1 MLRVITAE
9 KRGRDKLTHLCNLI
23 LFSMTFAPHMVKVL
37 ASSLAQYVLS
47 TLHSK
52 VMGDREIYYWALL
65 LASKFIGLTVYEI
78 TGESPATTKLRIAST
93 EMM

>member
-65 LASKFIGLTVYEI
+65 LASKFIGLT
-78 TGESPATTKLRIAST
+78 G
-93 EMM
+93 